1 MKISNYLMRFFILSL
16 IMITLFIFYNCANM
30 IVYGVKSYSDAQN
43 ILIEQNGTISVSRK
57 QQKVL
62 DKINE
67 KRTVNGLEPL
77 EFRSDLIELARL
89 KAEDFVNNNYL
100 SHTSENYGT
109 IFDMLKEN
117 NIKYQIAGEN
127 LAGTQTINLA
137 VNGWMNSE
145 SHRDNI
151 LEERYKY
158 TGIYIINSKVY
169 GQIYVQVFLG

>member
-1 MKISNYLMRFFILSL
+1 MSNKRDYYEVL
-16 IMITLFIFYNCANM
+16 
-30 IVYGVKSYSDAQN
+30 GV
-43 ILIEQNGTISVSRK
+43 
-57 QQKVL
+57 
-62 DKINE
+62 DKNEEVNE
-67 KRTVNGLEPL
+67 K
-77 EFRSDLIELARL
+77 
-89 KAEDFVNNNYL
+89 
-100 SHTSENYGT
+100 
-109 IFDMLKEN
+109 IF
-117 NIKYQIAGEN
+117 AGEN